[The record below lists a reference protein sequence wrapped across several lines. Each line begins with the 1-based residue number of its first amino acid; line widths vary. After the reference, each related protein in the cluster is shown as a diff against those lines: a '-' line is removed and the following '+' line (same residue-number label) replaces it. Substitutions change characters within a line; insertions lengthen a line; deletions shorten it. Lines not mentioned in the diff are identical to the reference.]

1 MSNPFAGLFSRR
13 PSGTIATLARLAPG
27 GRSDDISLTLATFDP
42 ATCAPYECIS
52 YDRSRDWKTAEVS
65 VDGKPTPIPLP
76 LKEALHPFRHS
87 RDSVLLWADLLTGSS
102 AEERSQQAQVM
113 KTVMQNAQKVTCWLG
128 SGNERSHEAFDV
140 LQTLANWSRQA
151 SIQTN
156 FPKKLSQATMR
167 NMNDLREFLHS
178 RDLSKLKRQDAG
190 LWREINGAISS
201 PYFKSGHAI
210 TDIILG
216 KDVFIRSGSGSIRW
230 EDLNMAVRAMLF
242 VLPGSDGVPSP
253 SIGEAFQ
260 LLASIDVS
268 VRRAEEGQSLELLP
282 MIQSARDAAVPSDPR
297 ELVFSILPIVT
308 PSERVKI
315 LRNTTEPLPVAD
327 YTKTTEQVFAEAAKY
342 IIQERQDLLIWWNQ
356 IPPCQRK
363 IRDLP
368 SFVPDWSTPVPKSLN
383 FSDPNNNLRSW
394 SESIKS
400 PKRIF
405 IDDDN
410 ALHVQAHAFDQI
422 VYVSPAFTL
431 ENYRGLLLRM
441 WEEAIR
447 TPGEAKEQ
455 ALEKYWRCVVMDT
468 SAEYGESLR
477 DTKKPDAGMWVNFQ
491 SVLCEEMVLRTLGCT
506 MEELQTSPEL
516 QARARNDPECAELG
530 PATGQSAPLEEL
542 IVRNSLGRRMFRTSS
557 GQVGMTAVE
566 GTDDSLE
573 RQVPNL
579 DGPMSDILGR
589 SMLNAFQAHLA
600 QRNPE
605 MARITAEAMQGKLPG
620 QRAPGVRSGD
630 FVVALVGGFT
640 PYVLRPESQS
650 LTGRIEADAKYAFV
664 GECHLQ
670 GAMEGECLVDRDD
683 LYGRWKQ
690 VPLVDVS
697 IV

>member
-1 MSNPFAGLFSRR
+1 MSNPFAGLFSKR

-76 LKEALHPFRHS
+76 LKEALRSFRHS

-102 AEERSQQAQVM
+102 PEERSQQAQLM

-128 SGNERSHEAFDV
+128 NGNERSPEAFDV

-167 NMNDLREFLHS
+167 NMSDMRDFLQS

-190 LWREINGAISS
+190 LWKEINGAISS

-210 TDIILG
+210 TDLILG

-230 EDLNMAVRAMLF
+230 EDLNMAVRAMVL
-242 VLPGSDGVPSP
+242 VLPGSDGTPLELIKES
-253 SIGEAFQ
+253 FQ

-268 VRRAEEGQSLELLP
+268 VQRAERGESLELLP
-282 MIQSARDAAVPSDPR
+282 MIQSARDAAIPSDPR

-327 YTKTTEQVFAEAAKY
+327 YTKTTEKVFTEAAKY

-356 IPPCQRK
+356 IPTCQRK

-368 SFVPDWSTPVPKSLN
+368 SFVPDWSTPVPKSLT
-383 FSDPNNNLRSW
+383 FSDPHNGLRRW

-405 IDDDN
+405 VDDDN

-422 VYVSPAFTL
+422 VYVSPAFTR
-431 ENYRGLLLRM
+431 ENFRGLLLKM
-441 WEEAIR
+441 WQEAIIVPYEPR
-447 TPGEAKEQ
+447 EKT
-455 ALEKYWRCVVMDT
+455 LEKYWRCVVLDT
-468 SAEYGESLR
+468 SAEFGESLR
-477 DTKKPDAGMWVNFQ
+477 DNKKPDAGMWINFQ
-491 SVLCEEMVLRTLGCT
+491 SVICEEMVLQDLGCT
-506 MEELQTSPEL
+506 MEELKNSPTL
-516 QARARNDPECAELG
+516 QARARNEPRIAELG
-530 PATGQSAPLEEL
+530 PSTGQSAPIEEL
-542 IVRNSLGRRMFRTSS
+542 IIRNSLGRRMFRTSS
-557 GQVGMTAVE
+557 GNVGMTAVE
-566 GTDDSLE
+566 GTDDSQE
-573 RQVPNL
+573 RQIPNL
-579 DGPMSDILGR
+579 DGPMSDILGQ
-589 SMLNAFQAHLA
+589 SMLSAFQAHLA

-605 MARITAEAMQGKLPG
+605 MARIMEQASQGRLPG

-630 FVVALVGGFT
+630 FVVALVGGFQ
-640 PYVLRPESQS
+640 PYVLRPESG
-650 LTGRIEADAKYAFV
+650 TGGLQADAKYAFV

-670 GAMEGECLVDRDD
+670 GAMEGECLKDPND
-683 LYGRWKQ
+683 LYGGWKQ
-690 VPLVDVS
+690 VPLVDVL

>member
-1 MSNPFAGLFSRR
+1 MSNPFASLFSKR

-76 LKEALHPFRHS
+76 LKEALHSFRHS

-128 SGNERSHEAFDV
+128 NGSERSSEAFDV
-140 LQTLANWSRQA
+140 MQTLANWNRQA

-167 NMNDLREFLHS
+167 NMNDLREFLRS

-190 LWREINGAISS
+190 LWQEINGAISS

-210 TDIILG
+210 TDLILG

-242 VLPGSDGVPSP
+242 VLPGSEGVPSP
-253 SIGEAFQ
+253 VIGEAFQ

-268 VRRAEEGQSLELLP
+268 VQRAERGESLELLP
-282 MIQSARDAAVPSDPR
+282 MIQSARDAAIPSDPR

-308 PSERVKI
+308 PSERAKI
-315 LRNTTEPLPVAD
+315 LRNKIEPLPVAD
-327 YTKTTEQVFAEAAKY
+327 YTKTTEQVFTEAAKY

-356 IPPCQRK
+356 IPPCQRE

-368 SFVPDWSTPVPKSLN
+368 SFVPGWSTPLPKSLN
-383 FSDPNNNLRSW
+383 YSDPNNKLREW

-405 IDDDN
+405 VDDDN

-431 ENYRGLLLRM
+431 ENYRGLLLKM
-441 WEEAIR
+441 WQEAIIV
-447 TPGEAKEQ
+447 PGEPKEK
-455 ALEKYWRCVVMDT
+455 ALEKYWRCVVMDS
-468 SAEYGESLR
+468 SAEIGENLR
-477 DTKKPDAGMWVNFQ
+477 DKQKPDAGMWFNFQ
-491 SVLCEEMVLRTLGCT
+491 SVLCEEMVLQDLGCT
-506 MEELQTSPEL
+506 MEELKNSPEL
-516 QARARNDPECAELG
+516 QARARDTPSIAELG
-530 PATGQSAPLEEL
+530 PSTGHSAPIEEL
-542 IVRNSLGRRMFRTSS
+542 IIRNSLGRRMFRTAS
-557 GQVGMTAVE
+557 GKVGMTAVE

-573 RQVPNL
+573 RKIPNL

-589 SMLNAFQAHLA
+589 SMLSAFQAHLA

-605 MARITAEAMQGKLPG
+605 MARAFEQASQGKLPG

-640 PYVLRPESQS
+640 PYILRPESA
-650 LTGRIEADAKYAFV
+650 TGDLQADAKYAFV

-670 GAMEGECLVDRDD
+670 GAMDGECLVDPND

-690 VPLVDVS
+690 VPLVDVL